1 MLHWIKWIVVVCL
14 GFMLLAALVVWFVLS
29 SSLLAGVRGHLVETV
44 LAKKLGNSVQ
54 IDGGVWVEPGETLK
68 ITAEEL
74 VVARPSTPDTHLATV
89 QKVAFDVP
97 LRALL
102 RGRVVL
108 HDISVSG
115 ADVTLGSQK
124 GGKSPSPV
132 SKSSA
137 GTKGTSVDHKAMT
150 FLGSHQIKFA
160 DSSVTYQDAEN
171 GLDLA
176 LQLETFE
183 LGNSK
188 DSAEASV
195 AVQGKGALNGQDVT
209 LSGSFSETQPFSI
222 SASFSHV
229 DVDLKATPGSDGID
243 TGYDADLT
251 ATVSD
256 LNQLLAIFKLAG
268 TVNGTG
274 KITAS
279 AQKTPG
285 GGAAK
290 GDMEFE
296 LTTGESLTVNADI
309 SDLTKPKDATVKTK
323 LRLYAEGDE
332 PPATHS
338 RRDLKLVGIDMDLT
352 SRPGQQPLR
361 SMVITTNGFVLDTG
375 GVGPPPISVSEISRT
390 SDGKLKIGKA
400 ELRIGPPASPF
411 VLLEGVIGDLLAL
424 SELDFTGTLDSPGGN
439 LIAPERLQGEA
450 ALGRI
455 AGSFE
460 LLGDTKTLKL
470 SALQLALKDTDLWS
484 LNTTGSVANI
494 LRFDDV
500 TLDINAK
507 IASISAFLKALDL
520 EPGEDDIAAGL
531 ELTLSSHDTD
541 WTSSAKVTVDDSDLL
556 ADLTLQAQAE
566 HPTVKGSIK
575 SDLIR
580 IGHLRDIVK
589 ASIELSKLDE
599 TTAKPQPDSQK
610 DAAKPSG
617 ADDAEEGPLRDV
629 TLQPIGQAILLSG
642 VDVDIKIDLEKIEMP
657 KGEGSIHSELVV
669 VDQKAKLGPVKFE
682 YGGGHFDVSAAM
694 DMAKNPDV
702 LSLKGSTGG
711 WDFAHVL
718 KLLKFKKHASG
729 ILDASFEVSG
739 EHASVRRYLRSLS
752 GYGTV
757 SMRNGSV
764 DSQLLDLAGLGV
776 VPWLFEKG
784 RKENA
789 VIVCLR
795 APLNVS
801 NGRFTLK
808 NGVVETPKVQLVVQ
822 GDVNLRNDTLDISG
836 QPRRIGKPLSRS
848 PWPFTIKGSVKDPKV
863 KVKDGHN
870 REHRAD
876 GASTMPARRKIC
888 VPDILQL
895 K

>member
-1 MLHWIKWIVVVCL
+1 MLHWIKWIVIACL

-54 IDGGVWVEPGETLK
+54 IDGGVWVEPGEPLN

-74 VVARPSTPDTHLATV
+74 VVARPSTPNTHLATV

-115 ADVTLGSQK
+115 ADVTLGSRQGDK
-124 GGKSPSPV
+124 NPSPAP
-132 SKSSA
+132 KSSA
-137 GTKGTSVDHKAMT
+137 GTKGTSVGHKAMT

-160 DSSVTYQDAEN
+160 DSSVTYRDADN

-229 DVDLKATPGSDGID
+229 DVDLKGTPGSDGID
-243 TGYDADLT
+243 TGYDADLN

-309 SDLTKPKDATVKTK
+309 TDLTKPKDATIKTK

-390 SDGKLKIGKA
+390 RDGKLKIGKA

-424 SELDFTGTLDSPGGN
+424 SELDFKGTLDSPGGN
-439 LIAPERLQGEA
+439 LIAPERLQGDA

-460 LLGDTKTLKL
+460 LLGDTKILKL
-470 SALQLALKDTDLWS
+470 SALQLALKDTELWS

-507 IASISAFLKALDL
+507 IASVSAFLKALDL

-531 ELTLSSHDTD
+531 ELKLSSHDTD

-556 ADLTLQAQAE
+556 SDLTLQAQAE

-617 ADDAEEGPLRDV
+617 ADDAEAGPLRDV

-669 VDQKAKLGPVKFE
+669 VDQKAKLGPIKFE

-848 PWPFTIKGSVKDPKV
+848 PWPFTIKGSIKDPKV